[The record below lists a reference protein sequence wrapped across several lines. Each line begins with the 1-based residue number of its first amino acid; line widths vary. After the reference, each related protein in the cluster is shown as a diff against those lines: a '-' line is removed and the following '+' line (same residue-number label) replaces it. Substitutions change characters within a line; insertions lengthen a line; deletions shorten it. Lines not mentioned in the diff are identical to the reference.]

1 MQLTITRTSA
11 ALFFLAAGLAYGQ
24 NIRGTILGTVHD
36 ESGAVVKGALVTVEH
51 VQTGLVRKEPTN
63 DQGEYLFAQL
73 PVGNYNVTAEQQ
85 GFKKVERENVL
96 LEVDDKLRVD
106 LTLSVGAVTD
116 TVAVEAAASEISTD
130 SATVG
135 DVVDHREVT
144 ELPLNGRQFLQL
156 NLLVPG
162 ANQGVKGS
170 QNQTQGGSI
179 SVNGAREQ
187 ANNFLLDG
195 IDNNDLAINQYSVSI
210 SPDAIQE
217 FKVQESTY
225 SAEFGR
231 SGGAQINV
239 AIKSGTNQFHGVAY
253 EYLRNSDLDA
263 KNFFDKPAPAPIP
276 PFKRNQFGAA
286 LGGPVKKD
294 KTFFFFNWESTRIRQ
309 SVTKQA
315 TVPTTAMKNGD
326 FSALLP
332 ATVIYDPTSI
342 NAAGQR
348 SPFPSNIIPSAD
360 FNPVGQ
366 GILSLFPNPNIP
378 GGGPSSGL
386 FVSSEGKTDDFDQYT
401 GRVDHRFRESDSLF
415 GRYTFSKETRFD
427 TFDPFCAGSHNIP
440 GWGCNT
446 LNGGQGFV
454 LDEIHLLG
462 PTKINELRLGYN
474 RTRGGIFQQ
483 DESTDVSTQ
492 LGILGTS
499 RNPIDFGTPLI
510 SPSGYDTVGD
520 AGNLPQDRK
529 DNTYQVTET
538 FSWNHGQHNFRFGE
552 DFRRFQLNLLFD
564 SNARGSETFQPFYT
578 TAAANSTVGGN
589 SIAEILLGDPQGS
602 SVSRSFAGLTASDV
616 TGFRTS
622 SLDFFAQDDWRISPK
637 LTLNLGIRW
646 EYNTPVI
653 DKYNH
658 LATFDP
664 TVPGDIRT
672 ASAQNPQIYSA
683 PKDQFAPRIGFA
695 YTPFGNK
702 TVFRGGY
709 GVYWDEKLL
718 NIHLT
723 PALSPPFVV
732 PLSFN
737 PSSNGVPNISI
748 SNPYGGSAAS
758 SFPSSTWIEN
768 PFRNGY
774 IQQWSF
780 NVQRQ
785 LPSSMALTVGYVGS
799 KGTRLDREYN
809 ANLPQPSPLF
819 NQANRPYP
827 TFAGITVDSASAS
840 SIYHAFEVSV
850 EKRLT
855 RGLSFRTAYTF
866 SKAIDDDSAW
876 NATVVDPFNF
886 HTERGLSTFDARNRF
901 VTSYIYNLPVGSGR
915 PLLSHMGKAGEFF
928 LGGWQTNGIFTIQSG
943 NPLDPT
949 VGLSNLTGTNTGTR
963 PDVVSGCNPNNFPHD
978 PADWFNAACFTHN
991 FLGRFGD
998 AGRDILIGPGTTNL
1012 DVSLLKNFPL
1022 FHEGRYVQFRGEFF
1036 NVLNHPNFDNPNVT
1050 EVSSS
1055 FGRVTSAG
1063 IQDPY
1068 LSSRQIQFALRL
1080 VF

>member
-1 MQLTITRTSA
+1 MRLTIWRTSVGIFLLA
-11 ALFFLAAGLAYGQ
+11 ALSYGQ

-36 ESGAVVKGALVTVEH
+36 EAGAIVRGAAVTVQH
-51 VQTGLVRKEPTN
+51 VQTGLVRKELTN
-63 DQGEYLFAQL
+63 EVGEYLFPQL
-73 PVGNYNVTAEQQ
+73 PVGNYNISVEQT
-85 GFKKVERENVL
+85 GFKKTQRDNVL
-96 LEVDDKLRVD
+96 LQVDDKLRVD
-106 LTLSVGAVTD
+106 MTLTIGTLSETI
-116 TVAVEAAASEISTD
+116 AVEGTAPVISTD

-135 DVVDHREVT
+135 NVVDHKEVT

-239 AIKSGTNQFHGVAY
+239 AVKSGTNQLHGVGY

-263 KNFFDKPAPAPIP
+263 KYFFDKPAPAPIP

-286 LGGPVKKD
+286 LGGPIKKD

-315 TVPTTAMKNGD
+315 TVPTDDMKGGN

-332 ATVIYDPTSI
+332 NTIIYNPNSI
-342 NAAGQR
+342 NASGQR
-348 SPFPSNIIPSAD
+348 SPFAGNIIDPTD
-360 FNPVGQ
+360 FSKVGQ
-366 GILSLFPNPNIP
+366 AILKLYPSPNIP
-378 GGGPSSGL
+378 GGGASSGL
-386 FVSSEGKTDDFDQYT
+386 YVSSQGKTDDFDQFT
-401 GRVDHRFRESDSLF
+401 GRVDHRFTDSDSLF
-415 GRYTFSKETRFD
+415 SRYTFSKENRFD

-440 GWGCNT
+440 GNGCNT

-454 LDEIHLLG
+454 LDEIHLFG
-462 PTKINELRLGYN
+462 PNKINELRLGYN

-483 DESTDVSTQ
+483 DQNSDISTQ
-492 LGILGTS
+492 LGIAGTS

-510 SPSGYDTVGD
+510 TPSGYDTVGD

-529 DNTYQVTET
+529 DNTYQITET
-538 FSWNHGQHNFRFGE
+538 FSWIHGKHNFKFGE

-578 TAAANSTVGGN
+578 TSAANSTSGGN
-589 SIAEILLGDPQGS
+589 SIAELLLGDPQAS
-602 SVSRSFAGLTASDV
+602 SVSRSFAGITASDV

-637 LTLNLGIRW
+637 LTLNLGVRW

-664 TVPGDIRT
+664 SVSGDIRT
-672 ASAQNPQIYSA
+672 ASAQNPQIYTA

-737 PSSNGVPNISI
+737 PSSNGVPNIDI
-748 SNPYGGSAAS
+748 ANPYGGSAAS
-758 SFPSSTWIEN
+758 SFPGSTWIES
-768 PFRNGY
+768 PFHNGY
-774 IQQWSF
+774 LQQWSF
-780 NVQRQ
+780 NVQRE
-785 LPSSMALTVGYVGS
+785 LPAAMGLTVGYVGS
-799 KGTRLDREYN
+799 KGTHLDRQYN

-819 NQANRPYP
+819 NQNNRPYNK
-827 TFAGITVDSASAS
+827 FANITVDSASAS
-840 SIYHAFEVSV
+840 SIYHAFEVSL

-855 RGLSFRTAYTF
+855 KGLSFRTAYTY
-866 SKAIDDDSAW
+866 SKAIDDDSSW
-876 NATVVDPFNF
+876 NAAVVDPFNF
-886 HTERGLSTFDARNRF
+886 HLERGLSTFDTRHRLVAAY
-901 VTSYIYNLPVGSGR
+901 TYNLPFGKDQ
-915 PLLSHMGKAGEFF
+915 PFLSHMSKVGEFL
-928 LGGWQTNGIFTIQSG
+928 LGGWQTNGILAIQSG

-949 VGLSNLTGTNTGTR
+949 VGLANLTGTNSGTR
-963 PDVVSGCNPNNFPHD
+963 PDVVAGCNPNDFPHD
-978 PADWFNAACFTHN
+978 PTDWFNTACFSRS

-998 AGRDILIGPGTTNL
+998 AGRNILIGPGTTDF
-1012 DVSLLKNFPL
+1012 DVALLKNFPL
-1022 FHEGRYVQFRGEFF
+1022 FHEGRYLQFRSEFF
-1036 NVLNHPNFDNPNVT
+1036 NVFNHPNFDNPNVT
-1050 EVSSS
+1050 EISAS
-1055 FGRVTSAG
+1055 FGRIGSAG
-1063 IQDPY
+1063 VQDPY
-1068 LSSRQIQFALRL
+1068 LTSRQIQFALRL

>member
-1 MQLTITRTSA
+1 MQLTFWRTSA
-11 ALFFLAAGLAYGQ
+11 GIFLLAALGYGQ

-36 ESGAVVKGALVTVEH
+36 EAGAIVRGAAVTVEH
-51 VQTGLVRKEPTN
+51 VQTGLTRKELTN
-63 DQGEYLFAQL
+63 DVGEYLFTQL
-73 PVGNYNVTAEQQ
+73 PVGNYNVTVEQT
-85 GFKKVERENVL
+85 GFKKTERDNVL
-96 LEVDDKLRVD
+96 LQVDDKVRVD
-106 LTLSVGAVTD
+106 LTLTIG
-116 TVAVEAAASEISTD
+116 TVSETIAVEGTAPVISTD

-135 DVVDHREVT
+135 NVVDHKEVT

-239 AIKSGTNQFHGVAY
+239 AVKSGTNQFHGVGY

-276 PFKRNQFGAA
+276 PYKRNQFGTAI
-286 LGGPVKKD
+286 GGPIKKD

-309 SVTKQA
+309 SITKQA
-315 TVPTTAMKNGD
+315 TVPTDAMKGGD

-332 ATVIYDPTSI
+332 NTIIYDPNSI
-342 NAAGQR
+342 NASGQR
-348 SPFPSNIIPSAD
+348 SPFMGNIIPSRD
-360 FNPVGQ
+360 FSAVGQ
-366 GILSLFPNPNIP
+366 AILALYPSPNLP
-378 GGGPSSGL
+378 GVGASSGL
-386 FVSSEGKTDDFDQYT
+386 FVSSDGKTDDFDQFT
-401 GRVDHRFRESDSLF
+401 GRVDHRFSEADSLF
-415 GRYTFSKETRFD
+415 GRYTFSKENRFD

-440 GWGCNT
+440 GYGCNT
-446 LNGGQGFV
+446 LNGGQGAV
-454 LDEIHLLG
+454 LDEIHLFG
-462 PTKINELRLGYN
+462 PTRINEFRFGYN

-483 DESTDVSTQ
+483 DQNTDASTQ

-499 RNPIDFGTPLI
+499 RNPIDYGTPLI
-510 SPSGYDTVGD
+510 TPSGYDTVGD

-529 DNTYQVTET
+529 DNTYQVTDT
-538 FSWNHGQHNFRFGE
+538 FSWTHGKHNFKFGE

-564 SNARGSETFQPFYT
+564 SNARGSETFQPYYT

-589 SIAEILLGDPQGS
+589 SIAELLLGDPEAS

-622 SLDFFAQDDWRISPK
+622 SIDFFAQDDWRVSPK

-664 TVPGDIRT
+664 TVTGDIRT
-672 ASAQNPQIYSA
+672 ASAQNPQIYTA

-732 PLSFN
+732 PLSFQ
-737 PSSNGVPNISI
+737 PSSNGVPNINIAS
-748 SNPYGGSAAS
+748 PYAGSAAS
-758 SFPSSTWIEN
+758 SFPGSTWIEN

-774 IQQWSF
+774 VQQWSF
-780 NVQRQ
+780 NVQRE
-785 LPSSMALTVGYVGS
+785 LPAAMGITVGYVGS
-799 KGTRLDREYN
+799 KGTHLDREYN

-819 NQANRPYP
+819 SQSNRPYP
-827 TFAGITVDSASAS
+827 AFAGITVDSASAS
-840 SIYHAFEVSV
+840 SIYHAFEVSL

-855 RGLSFRTAYTF
+855 KGLSFRTAYTY

-886 HTERGLSTFDARNRF
+886 HTERGLSTFDTRSRLVAAY
-901 VTSYIYNLPVGSGR
+901 TYNLPFGQGQ
-915 PLLSHMGKAGEFF
+915 PFLSHMSKLGEFF
-928 LGGWQTNGIFTIQSG
+928 LGGWQTNGILSVQSG

-949 VGLSNLTGTNTGTR
+949 VGLTNLTGTNTGTR
-963 PDVVSGCNPNNFPHD
+963 PDVVAGCNPNNFPHD
-978 PADWFNAACFTHN
+978 PTDWFNGACFTHS

-998 AGRDILIGPGTTNL
+998 AGRDILIGPGTTNF

-1022 FHEGRYVQFRGEFF
+1022 FHEGRYIQFRSEFF
-1036 NVLNHPNFDNPNVT
+1036 NVFNHPNFDNPNVT
-1050 EVSSS
+1050 EISTS
-1055 FGRVTSAG
+1055 FGRVPSAG